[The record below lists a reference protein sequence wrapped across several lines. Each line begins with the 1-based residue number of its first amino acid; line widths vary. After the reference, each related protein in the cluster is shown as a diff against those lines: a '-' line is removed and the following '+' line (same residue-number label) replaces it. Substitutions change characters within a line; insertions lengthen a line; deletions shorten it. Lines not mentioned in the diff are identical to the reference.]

1 MAGLDDYKFYMAA
14 RGEDSPFWERRL
26 PDRRPAAAA
35 SARPTSLPLPD
46 QNTELTTSP
55 NTQYLVVA
63 SNAAGLLVEHVLT
76 HPFVVLRRQCQV
88 NATARRY
95 HLTPVT
101 LAPVLYNLHR
111 HQGLGVLWKGL
122 GSAVIVKGL
131 RLAAEDL
138 VSKIA
143 PWPRELARGSSPRQA
158 GRHLLLKTAG
168 LIAAAPFAAASLTES
183 VQSEVASERPGV
195 LDVFTEGAFRAV
207 AGLTPYS
214 GGRLLPVW
222 TLAVP
227 AALHGIFHYIL
238 SAAGAEIAAAVIRVL
253 RDRAER
259 SRGAVPRARR
269 PLDSCHQQL
278 AAAAVG
284 RYVADLIL
292 YPLETV
298 LHRLQLQGTRSIV
311 DNLDNGSSV
320 LPVST
325 RYEGTV
331 DCFRT
336 ILEDE
341 GVSGLYK
348 GVGTLAAQAAVH
360 AAALYAARWVV
371 GQVALLAADQPP
383 PSAAVSREN
392 LSQMDTPSGIPGA
405 ADIDESELDGQWRE
419 VRTPMTPA
427 GDRFDRYA
435 EFDRYAGF
443 DRYRDQ
449 F

>member
-26 PDRRPAAAA
+26 PERRAGG
-35 SARPTSLPLPD
+35 SARPTSLPLPE
-46 QNTELTTSP
+46 QTTEPATSP

-63 SNAAGLLVEHVLT
+63 TNAAGLIVEHVLT

-101 LAPVLYNLHR
+101 LAPVLFNLHR

-138 VSKIA
+138 VSKVA
-143 PWPRELARGSSPRQA
+143 PWPRELARGSSARQA

-168 LIAAAPFAAASLTES
+168 LIAAAPFSAASLTES

-222 TLAVP
+222 TLVVP
-227 AALHGIFHYIL
+227 AALHGILHYIL
-238 SAAGAEIAAAVIRVL
+238 SAIGAEVASAVLRIL

-259 SRGAVPRARR
+259 RRGAVPRARQ
-269 PLDSCHQQL
+269 PLDRCHQQL
-278 AAAAVG
+278 AVAAVG
-284 RYVADLIL
+284 RYSADLLL

-311 DNLDNGSSV
+311 DNLDTGSSV

-325 RYEGTV
+325 RYEGAL
-331 DCFRT
+331 DCFFT

-348 GVGTLAAQAAVH
+348 GIGTLAAQAATH
-360 AAALYAARWVV
+360 AAALYAARWII

-383 PSAAVSREN
+383 PSAAASRDN
-392 LSQMDTPSGIPGA
+392 LTQMLETPVSGIPGA
-405 ADIDESELDGQWRE
+405 GEPDDSELDGRWRE
-419 VRTPMTPA
+419 VRTPLTPA
-427 GDRFDRYA
+427 ADRYDRYA

>member
-26 PDRRPAAAA
+26 PERRPAA
-35 SARPTSLPLPD
+35 SARPTSLPLPEQTAD
-46 QNTELTTSP
+46 PTTSA

-101 LAPVLYNLHR
+101 LAPVLFNMNR

-138 VSKIA
+138 VSKVA
-143 PWPRELARGSSPRQA
+143 PWPRELARGSSARQA

-168 LIAAAPFAAASLTES
+168 LVAAAPFAAASLTES

-195 LDVFTEGAFRAV
+195 LDVFTEGTFRAV
-207 AGLTPYS
+207 AGLAPYS
-214 GGRLLPVW
+214 AGRLLPVW
-222 TLAVP
+222 TLVAP
-227 AALHGIFHYIL
+227 AALHGILHYVL
-238 SAAGAEIAAAVIRVL
+238 SAAGAEIAAAVLRVL

-259 SRGAVPRARR
+259 RRGAVPRARR
-269 PLDSCHQQL
+269 PLDACHQQL

-284 RYVADLIL
+284 RYVADLAL

-311 DNLDNGSSV
+311 DNLDTGCSV

-325 RYEGTV
+325 RYEGAI
-331 DCFRT
+331 DCFFT

-348 GVGTLAAQAAVH
+348 GVGALAVQAAVH
-360 AAALYAARWVV
+360 AAALYAARWVI
-371 GQVALLAADQPP
+371 GQVSLLASDQPPP
-383 PSAAVSREN
+383 PSAAVSRDD
-392 LSQMDTPSGIPGA
+392 LTQLGTPAAGAGDMD
-405 ADIDESELDGQWRE
+405 DCELDGGRWRQ
-419 VRTPMTPA
+419 VRTPLTPA
-427 GDRFDRYA
+427 ADRLDRYA